1 MTILIT
7 GTAGFIGFS
16 CAHALLKKNKI
27 VIGVDNIN
35 SYYDQKIKRDRLK
48 ILKDAHY
55 NLFQI
60 KNSISI
66 YQEVLPP
73 LISKFVPVI

>member
-16 CAHALLKKNKI
+16 WAHALLKKNEI

-35 SYYDQKIKRDRLK
+35 SY
-48 ILKDAHY
+48 
-55 NLFQI
+55 
-60 KNSISI
+60 
-66 YQEVLPP
+66 
-73 LISKFVPVI
+73 